1 MSELAKMLC
10 CIKDETLSK
19 NNRVDIINNS
29 AETVLDIINDQL
41 CGICI
46 SPLENKTCITELK
59 NKCQHE
65 FCQTCVVNMVK
76 YCKRK
81 KIKLRC
87 PLCRNE

>member
-1 MSELAKMLC
+1 MSVFNRLC
-10 CIKDETLSK
+10 CIKDDTTQINKVLSEL
-19 NNRVDIINNS
+19 DTINIMQSDN
-29 AETVLDIINDQL
+29 L

-46 SPLENKTCITELK
+46 SPLENKTCIAELK
-59 NKCQHE
+59 NKCAHE